1 MTAPSGVRAELPR
14 LAEALEG
21 KPPAEILAAVAPL
34 FPGRI
39 ALANSFGAED
49 CVLVDVVARA
59 RLPVDVF
66 TIDTGFLFA
75 ETYALW
81 TRLEERYGLKFR
93 ALKADA
99 PAFEPGLAPPWER
112 DPDACCDLRKVRP
125 LRAELARLDA
135 WVTGI
140 RRDQTPE
147 RANAKVVEWDGRFG
161 LVKVNPLAA
170 WTGEEV
176 WTHVRRFDVP
186 TNPLH
191 AQGYFSIGCAPC
203 TSPVKPGEDPR
214 AGRWRGREKTECGL
228 HVDRSPAARGGGG
241 PARS

>member
-1 MTAPSGVRAELPR
+1 VSATDVPADLPR

-21 KPPAEILAAVAPL
+21 KPPAEILAAVAPR

-49 CVLVDVVARA
+49 CVLVDVIARA
-59 RLPVDVF
+59 RLPIDVF
-66 TIDTGFLFA
+66 TIDTGCLFA

-81 TRLEERYGLKFR
+81 TRLEERYAVTFR
-93 ALKADA
+93 ALKAEA
-99 PAFEPGLAPPWER
+99 PALEPGLPPPWER

-147 RANAKVVEWDGRFG
+147 RAHARVVEWDARFG

-170 WTGEEV
+170 WTSEDV
-176 WTHVRRFDVP
+176 WTHVRRHDVP

-191 AQGYFSIGCAPC
+191 ERGFHSIGCAPC

-228 HVDRSPAARGGGG
+228 HVDRSPGTRGGGG

>member
-1 MTAPSGVRAELPR
+1 VTTFRDEIPR

-21 KPPAEILAAVAPL
+21 KEPAEILAAVAPR

-39 ALANSFGAED
+39 ALASSFGPED

-59 RLPVDVF
+59 GLPVDIF
-66 TIDTGFLFA
+66 TLDTGFLFA

-81 TRLEERYGLKFR
+81 TRLEEKYDVRIR
-93 ALKADA
+93 AVKADLPG
-99 PAFEPGLAPPWER
+99 PAIVPGRPPPWEA
-112 DPDACCDLRKVRP
+112 DPDACCAARKVEP
-125 LRAELARLDA
+125 LRAALGALDA

-140 RRDQTPE
+140 RRDQTPD

-170 WTGEEV
+170 WTSAQV
-176 WTHVRRFDVP
+176 WDHARRHAVP

-191 AQGYFSIGCAPC
+191 EQGYLSIGCAPC
-203 TSPVKPGEDPR
+203 TTPVKLGEDPR
-214 AGRWRGREKTECGL
+214 SGRWRGREKTECGL
-228 HVDRSPAARGGGG
+228 HAGPGGAGG
-241 PARS
+241 RARS